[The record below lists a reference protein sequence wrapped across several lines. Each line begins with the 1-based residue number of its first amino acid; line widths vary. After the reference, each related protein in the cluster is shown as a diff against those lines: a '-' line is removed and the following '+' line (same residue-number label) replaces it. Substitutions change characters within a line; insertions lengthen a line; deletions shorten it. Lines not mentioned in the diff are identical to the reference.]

1 MIAPDPLGAVP
12 SPRMGVAP
20 DYSSPPVVR
29 AVNVGVR
36 YGPTWALQ
44 GCSVTVPAGSVTAL
58 VGGNGAGKT
67 TLLGLLA
74 GLRRASTGELSVL
87 GEPVVAGRASPTQL
101 AGVSF
106 LAQDKPLY
114 GHLSVADM
122 MRFGAVMNPGWDA
135 EYAAARVARH
145 RLPAKR
151 KVATLSGGQRTQLAL
166 TLALAKRPRLLVLD
180 EPLAE
185 LDPLARKEVLGE
197 LMAEVADRGTTV
209 LLSSHIL
216 GELAQVCDRLILL
229 REGEV
234 GVCGAVDEI
243 IEAHTLLAGSSDL
256 LPGLSTFGDVV
267 DCDVSPHQVIALL
280 RRHSDTTFLDPRW
293 QLHPAGLEAIVM
305 GYLRAV
311 TPTPANGSTVGQV
324 RR

>member
-1 MIAPDPLGAVP
+1 VIAPDPLGAVP
-12 SPRMGVAP
+12 SPRMSVAP

-44 GCSVTVPAGSVTAL
+44 GCSVTIPAGSVTAL

-74 GLRRASTGELSVL
+74 GLRRASAGELSVL

-135 EYAAARVARH
+135 EYAVARH

-151 KVATLSGGQRTQLAL
+151 KVSTLSGGQRTQLAL

-185 LDPLARKEVLGE
+185 LDPLARKDVLGE
-197 LMAEVADRGTTV
+197 LMAEVAERGTTV

-229 REGEV
+229 RDGEV
-234 GVCGAVDEI
+234 SLCGAVDEI
-243 IEAHTLLAGSSDL
+243 VEQHTLLAGPPDL

-280 RRHSDTTFLDPRW
+280 RRHTDTTFLDPRW
-293 QLHPAGLEAIVM
+293 QSHPVGLEAIVL
-305 GYLRAV
+305 GYLRAD
-311 TPTPANGSTVGQV
+311 TPTPVNGSTLGQV

>member
-12 SPRMGVAP
+12 SPRMSVAP

-44 GCSVTVPAGSVTAL
+44 GCSVTIPAGSVTAL

-74 GLRRASTGELSVL
+74 GLRRASAGELSVL

-135 EYAAARVARH
+135 EYAVARH

-151 KVATLSGGQRTQLAL
+151 KVSTLSGGQRTQLAL

-185 LDPLARKEVLGE
+185 LDPLARKDVLGE
-197 LMAEVADRGTTV
+197 LMAEVAERGTTV

-229 REGEV
+229 RDGEV
-234 GVCGAVDEI
+234 SLCGAVDEI
-243 IEAHTLLAGSSDL
+243 VEQHTLLAGPPDL

-280 RRHSDTTFLDPRW
+280 RRHTDTTFLDPRW
-293 QLHPAGLEAIVM
+293 QSHPVGLEAIVL
-305 GYLRAV
+305 GYLRAD
-311 TPTPANGSTVGQV
+311 TPTPVNGSTLGQV

>member
-1 MIAPDPLGAVP
+1 MITPEPLSATPSQRMSGAPDA
-12 SPRMGVAP
+12 
-20 DYSSPPVVR
+20 SPPAVR
-29 AVNVGVR
+29 TADVGIR
-36 YGPTWALQ
+36 YGTTWALQ
-44 GCSVTVPAGSVTAL
+44 GCSVTIPAGSVTAL
-58 VGGNGAGKT
+58 VGENGAGKT

-74 GLRRASTGELSVL
+74 GLRRASAGELSVL

-135 EYAAARVARH
+135 AFAAARVARH

-151 KVATLSGGQRTQLAL
+151 KVSTLSGGQRTQLAL
-166 TLALAKRPRLLVLD
+166 TLALAKRPQLLVLD

-185 LDPLARKEVLGE
+185 LDPLARKDVLGE
-197 LMAEVADRGTTV
+197 LMSEVADQGTTV

-216 GELAQVCDRLILL
+216 GELAQVCDQLILL
-229 REGEV
+229 REGQV
-234 GVCGAVDEI
+234 SLCGAVDEI
-243 IEAHTLLAGSSDL
+243 VEEHTLVAGPPDL
-256 LPGLSTFGDVV
+256 LPGLSSFGDVV
-267 DCDVSPHQVIALL
+267 DCDVAAHQVIALL

-293 QLHPAGLEAIVM
+293 QAHPTGLETIVM
-305 GYLRAV
+305 GYLRAA
-311 TPTPANGSTVGQV
+311 TPTPANASTDGQG